1 MIKATGSQTQIWN
14 NGIKSMF
21 LLAMF
26 PVFVALIVYAG
37 LIVQLGLAGMP
48 IMEALEAGFY
58 ALPPTIPYVVMGV
71 GVWFVI
77 AFFLNVQLINL
88 AMGARSVSRKQEP
101 ELYNLLENLCIAK
114 GMPMPRLSIIETD
127 AMNAFASGLTKRQYM
142 VAVTRGLM
150 RKLNK
155 DELEGVLAHEL
166 AHIRHGDVRLM
177 VIASV
182 FVGIFTL
189 IMEFLFRNG
198 DILVRA
204 LGSTSSSKRSSNDK
218 GGGLAAI
225 LVLILIAFTIL
236 IVTRV
241 LSVMT
246 QLALSRTREY
256 MADLEAVRMTKNPDA
271 MVSALMKISGRSD
284 VQGVPNEVRG
294 MFFDNARSFAGDL
307 FSTHPTID
315 KRVKSLM
322 TYAGAR
328 APSAAPVMP
337 ARANAG
343 PWA

>member
-1 MIKATGSQTQIWN
+1 MMKSTGSQSQIWN

-37 LIVQLGLAGMP
+37 LIVQLGLSGMP
-48 IMEALEAGFY
+48 VMEALVAGFY
-58 ALPPTIPYVVMGV
+58 ALPPTIPYVIAGV
-71 GVWFVI
+71 CVWFVI
-77 AFFLNVQLINL
+77 AFFLNVQMINM
-88 AMGARSVSRKQEP
+88 AMGAKSVTRKQEP

-114 GMPMPRLSIIETD
+114 GMPMPRLSVIETD
-127 AMNAFASGLTKRQYM
+127 ALNAFASGMTRRQYM

-150 RKLNK
+150 RKLNNE
-155 DELEGVLAHEL
+155 ELEGVLAHEL

-189 IMEFLFRNG
+189 IMEFMFRNG
-198 DILVRA
+198 DIFLRA
-204 LGSTSSSKRSSNDK
+204 FTASSTSKKSNNDK
-218 GGGLAAI
+218 GGGAAAVLI
-225 LVLILIAFTIL
+225 LVLIALTIL
-236 IVTRV
+236 IVTRA

-246 QLALSRTREY
+246 QFALSRTREY

-271 MVSALMKISGRSD
+271 MVSALLKISGRSD
-284 VQGVPNEVRG
+284 IQGVPSEVRG
-294 MFFDNARSFAGDL
+294 MFFDNARSFAGNL

-315 KRVKSLM
+315 QRIKSLVS
-322 TYAGAR
+322 YAGAR
-328 APSAAPVMP
+328 VLTPSSQHTK
-337 ARANAG
+337 G

>member
-1 MIKATGSQTQIWN
+1 MVAATGSQSQIWN

-26 PVFVALIVYAG
+26 PVFVAMIVYAG

-48 IMEALEAGFY
+48 VVEALENGFY
-58 ALPPTIPYVVMGV
+58 LLPPTLPYVGLGV
-71 GVWFVI
+71 AVWFVI
-77 AFFLNVQLINL
+77 AFFLNVQMINL
-88 AMGARSVSRKQEP
+88 AMGAKSVSRKQEP

-114 GMPMPRLSIIETD
+114 GMPMPKLSIMETD
-127 AMNAFASGLTKRQYM
+127 ALNAYASGMTKRQYT

-150 RKLNK
+150 RKLERE
-155 DELEGVLAHEL
+155 ELEAVLAHEL
-166 AHIRHGDVRLM
+166 AHIKHGDVRLM

-189 IMEFLFRNG
+189 IMEFIFRNG
-198 DILVRA
+198 DILMRVA
-204 LGSTSSSKRSSNDK
+204 ASSSSSKKSSNDK
-218 GGGLAAI
+218 GGGVVAV
-225 LVLILIAFTIL
+225 LVLILIAFAIL
-236 IVTRV
+236 LLARI
-241 LSVMT
+241 LGILT

-284 VQGVPNEVRG
+284 VVGVPNEVRG

-307 FSTHPTID
+307 FSTHPSIE
-315 KRVKSLM
+315 KRIKSLT

-328 APSAAPVMP
+328 MP
-337 ARANAG
+337 TVQARRATAG
-343 PWA
+343 PWE

>member
-1 MIKATGSQTQIWN
+1 MVTATGSQSQIWN

-26 PVFVALIVYAG
+26 PVFVAMIVYAG

-48 IMEALEAGFY
+48 VAAALENGFY
-58 ALPPTIPYVVMGV
+58 VLPSTLPYVGMGV
-71 GVWFVI
+71 AVWFII
-77 AFFLNVQLINL
+77 AFFLNVQMINL
-88 AMGARSVSRKQEP
+88 AMGAKSVSRKQEP

-114 GMPMPRLSIIETD
+114 GMPMPKLGIMETE
-127 AMNAFASGLTKRQYM
+127 ALNAYASGMTKRQYT

-155 DELEGVLAHEL
+155 EELEAVLAHEL
-166 AHIRHGDVRLM
+166 AHIKHGDVRLM

-189 IMEFLFRNG
+189 VMEAVFRNG
-198 DILVRA
+198 DVLARIA
-204 LGSTSSSKRSSNDK
+204 ASSTSGKKSSNDK
-218 GGGLAAI
+218 GGGVIAI
-225 LVLILIAFTIL
+225 LVLILIAFLIL
-236 IVTRV
+236 MLARLLGII
-241 LSVMT
+241 T

-271 MVSALMKISGRSD
+271 MVSALLKISGRSD
-284 VQGVPNEVRG
+284 IEGVPNEVRG
-294 MFFDNARSFAGDL
+294 MFFDNARSFAGDM
-307 FSTHPTID
+307 FSTHPSID

-328 APSAAPVMP
+328 PPISQTK
-337 ARANAG
+337 RAVSG
-343 PWA
+343 PWG